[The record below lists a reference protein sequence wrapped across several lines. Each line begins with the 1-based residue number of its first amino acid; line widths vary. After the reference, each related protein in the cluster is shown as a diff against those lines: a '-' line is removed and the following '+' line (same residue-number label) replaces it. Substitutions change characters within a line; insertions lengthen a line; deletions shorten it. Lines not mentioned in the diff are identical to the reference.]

1 MAYIRIYDEIAS
13 EELEF
18 ESDEVLFGRD
28 PASEYVPN
36 GEARKVV
43 SANHAR
49 AFFSEHAWFIE
60 DLGSRNGTF
69 LDGAQLKPREP
80 AKLSKGSKLRLGTTG
95 PSFRIEAVAEL
106 RVSQTIDDPIPAVS
120 TSAPTAPMEAVDI
133 PQSSE
138 DAADVAERREPHIV
152 LLHEK
157 SGSRYEATGCQVRL
171 GRGRECEMRPVGPGD
186 TSISRVHAQIEIK
199 DDGSVIIR
207 DAGSRN
213 GTLVNGKLI
222 DDESP
227 FGMGDRLGLGP
238 AGPVLY
244 FAELNGVTAPEP
256 SSPATP
262 DSVEPVAEKAST
274 PKPTLRSP
282 RRSFG
287 GKGATVFFKD
297 MFEESTRKNKS
308 RLRWL
313 VWVFVVLLVGSV
325 GGVYWVSEMRVRE
338 TEAQLQE
345 QARLLEAQQ
354 ARADSLMLSARAEV
368 ERLDEEL
375 VRAREGAAPAVVL
388 DSLRQ
393 ALADAGARTDALEEA
408 LVTAQ
413 QSLNRELA
421 MGDSLRRQAQAD
433 VARFRAELGRAQGGG
448 QTSVSIDSLIE
459 AVRAAEERADGI
471 EAQMRAI
478 RGVDLASISQ
488 TSQGAIG
495 LVTAFSPS
503 GVYDGSGFMISES
516 GYFITNRHVVLPD
529 GASADSIFITMADQS
544 RPQRAVIANVADRY
558 GPDLAVLLVDRYNGP
573 HLRQIDWSGT
583 RMRQGEPAALIGFPA
598 GMVAAMDADLTGT
611 VKTSMSAGI
620 FSKVETERVQ
630 FDGFTVSGSS
640 GSPIFNASGEVVAV
654 HRSGLREAAGLGFG
668 VPINKLIP
676 LLPDHVRAEL
686 GIR

>member
-18 ESDEVLFGRD
+18 ENDEVRFGRD
-28 PASEYVPN
+28 PASEYVPT

-49 AFFSEHAWFIE
+49 AFFSENAWFIE
-60 DLGSRNGTF
+60 DLGSRNGTY

-80 AKLSKGSKLRLGTTG
+80 ARLSRGSKLRLGTSG
-95 PSFRIEAVAEL
+95 PAFRIDAVAEL
-106 RVSQTIDDPIPAVS
+106 RVSQTIDDPIPSVS
-120 TSAPTAPMEAVDI
+120 TSAPTAPMDAIVQ
-133 PQSSE
+133 PQPSE
-138 DAADVAERREPHIV
+138 PRAPHIV

-157 SGSRYEATGCQVRL
+157 SGTRYEATGCRIRL
-171 GRGRECEMRPVGPGD
+171 GRGRECELRPVGPGD

-199 DDGSVIIR
+199 DDGSVIVR

-213 GTLVNGKLI
+213 GTLINGQLI
-222 DDESP
+222 DDEAP
-227 FGMGDRLGLGP
+227 FALGARLALGP

-244 FAELNGVTAPEP
+244 FAELDGVAAPEQ
-256 SSPATP
+256 SSPVSP
-262 DSVEPVAEKAST
+262 EPIAAVAAKART

-287 GKGATVFFKD
+287 GKGATIFFKD
-297 MFEESTRKNKS
+297 MFEESTRKSKS
-308 RLRWL
+308 RLRW
-313 VWVFVVLLVGSV
+313 VIWVFVVLLVCAV
-325 GGVYWVSEMRVRE
+325 GGVYWLSEIRVRR
-338 TEAQLQE
+338 TEVQLEE
-345 QARLLEAQQ
+345 QARLIEVQQ

-368 ERLDEEL
+368 DRLGEEL
-375 VRAREGAAPAVVL
+375 VRAREGAAPAAVL

-413 QSLNRELA
+413 QSLDRELA
-421 MGDSLRRQAQAD
+421 MGDSLRRQAQVD
-433 VARFRAELGRAQGGG
+433 LARVRAELGRAQGGG
-448 QTSVSIDSLIE
+448 QASASMDSLIE
-459 AVRAAEERADGI
+459 AVRAAEERADAI

-503 GVYDGSGFMISES
+503 GIFDGSGFMIAES
-516 GYFITNRHVVLPD
+516 GYFITNRHVVMPD
-529 GASADSIFITMADQS
+529 GASGDSIFITMADQS

-573 HLRQIDWSGT
+573 HIRQIDWSGT

-598 GMVAAMDADLTGT
+598 GMVAAMDANLTGT

-676 LLPDHVRAEL
+676 LLPAHVRAEL

>member
-1 MAYIRIYDEIAS
+1 
-13 EELEF
+13 
-18 ESDEVLFGRD
+18 
-28 PASEYVPN
+28 
-36 GEARKVV
+36 
-43 SANHAR
+43 
-49 AFFSEHAWFIE
+49 
-60 DLGSRNGTF
+60 
-69 LDGAQLKPREP
+69 
-80 AKLSKGSKLRLGTTG
+80 
-95 PSFRIEAVAEL
+95 
-106 RVSQTIDDPIPAVS
+106 
-120 TSAPTAPMEAVDI
+120 
-133 PQSSE
+133 
-138 DAADVAERREPHIV
+138 
-152 LLHEK
+152 
-157 SGSRYEATGCQVRL
+157 
-171 GRGRECEMRPVGPGD
+171 
-186 TSISRVHAQIEIK
+186 
-199 DDGSVIIR
+199 
-207 DAGSRN
+207 
-213 GTLVNGKLI
+213 
-222 DDESP
+222 
-227 FGMGDRLGLGP
+227 
-238 AGPVLY
+238 
-244 FAELNGVTAPEP
+244 
-256 SSPATP
+256 
-262 DSVEPVAEKAST
+262 
-274 PKPTLRSP
+274 
-282 RRSFG
+282 
-287 GKGATVFFKD
+287 
-297 MFEESTRKNKS
+297 MFEESTRKSKS

-313 VWVFVVLLVGSV
+313 VWIFVVLLIGSV
-325 GGVYWVSEMRVRE
+325 GGVFWVSEMRVRQ

-368 ERLDEEL
+368 ERLDDEL
-375 VRAREGAAPAVVL
+375 ARAREGAAPAAVM

-413 QSLNRELA
+413 QSLSRELA

-433 VARFRAELGRAQGGG
+433 LARVRAELGRAQGGG
-448 QTSVSIDSLIE
+448 QTSVSMDSLIE
-459 AVRAAEERADGI
+459 AVRAAEERADAI
-471 EAQMRAI
+471 EAQMRAV

-503 GVYDGSGFMISES
+503 GVYDGSGFMVTES

-544 RPQRAVIANVADRY
+544 RPLRAVIANVAERY
-558 GPDLAVLLVDRYNGP
+558 GPDLAVLLVDRYSGP

-598 GMVAAMDADLTGT
+598 GMVAAMDANLTGT

-676 LLPDHVRAEL
+676 LLPDHVKAEL